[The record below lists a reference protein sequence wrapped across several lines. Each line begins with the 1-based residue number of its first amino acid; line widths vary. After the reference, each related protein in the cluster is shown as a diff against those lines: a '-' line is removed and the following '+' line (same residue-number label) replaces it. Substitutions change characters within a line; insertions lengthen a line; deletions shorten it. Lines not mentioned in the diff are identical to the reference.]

1 MDRQRRL
8 PFEEQEQ
15 LDELWLQVPEA
26 ERRKLVRLYGR
37 LLVRAAGWKVEQSK
51 SEEGN
56 HEHDEQ

>member
-15 LDELWLQVPEA
+15 LDGLWLQVPEA

-37 LLVRAAGWKVEQSK
+37 LLARAAGWKAEQSK
-51 SEEGN
+51 DEEGD
-56 HEHDEQ
+56 HE